1 VLCVFGIV
9 EMFEG
14 WFAQVPMPLIGGTIP
29 KWDIVPVLRARKSS
43 LVVLLAAGDCDESE
57 KPLVRPVCNM
67 PSMRLRCSRI
77 SLSPASSLIPGSRYM
92 HSALSSVHSLH
103 FGLVPSQRDFLD
115 RHISHYR
122 MSVWFCHVGA
132 VCCNT
137 AMVAR
142 RRG

>member
-1 VLCVFGIV
+1 MLCVFGMV

-14 WFAQVPMPLIGGTIP
+14 WFAQVPIPLIGGTIP
-29 KWDIVPVLRARKSS
+29 KWDMVLVLRAKKSS
-43 LVVLLAAGDCDESE
+43 LVVLLAAGDCEESE
-57 KPLVRPVCNM
+57 KPLVRLVCSM
-67 PSMRLRCSRI
+67 PSMRLRCSRM
-77 SLSPASSLIPGSRYM
+77 SLSPASSLMPGSRYM
-92 HSALSSVHSLH
+92 QSALSSVHSLH

-122 MSVWFCHVGA
+122 TSVSYHHVGA